1 LARSAL
7 LEVGGRRLD
16 APAWEGAS
24 RSLGEELLEPSV
36 IYAPAVVRLLLSLGT
51 DVHAVAHI
59 TGGGLAGNL
68 PRVLPPGLGAVVR
81 RGSWPVPRI
90 FDEVQR
96 AGAVG
101 DEEMGRV
108 FNLGIGMVVAV
119 AADRV
124 SDAVGL
130 LGSASAR
137 ASAGAGA
144 GVEVGV
150 AVIGEVVAGA
160 SGVTLV

>member
-1 LARSAL
+1 
-7 LEVGGRRLD
+7 
-16 APAWEGAS
+16 
-24 RSLGEELLEPSV
+24 
-36 IYAPAVVRLLLSLGT
+36 
-51 DVHAVAHI
+51 
-59 TGGGLAGNL
+59 
-68 PRVLPPGLGAVVR
+68 
-81 RGSWPVPRI
+81 WPVPRI

-130 LGSASAR
+130 LGSASA
-137 ASAGAGA
+137 GAGA

-150 AVIGEVVAGA
+150 AVIGEVVEGA